1 MRRTLSDRHTIGRNP
16 RTGTLTRPRLPR
28 RWSKDDELLRTPSAA
43 YDKIHVSGFPPVQLG
58 SWHRY
63 RSLSQEY
70 DHVFKPD
77 SSSVAREPAVR
88 AISNIVIVKFHV
100 GIEIKQILTPTKARA
115 RKTKIIC
122 AIGPASWSVE
132 MLGQL
137 LDAGMNVARLNFS
150 HGDHELHMRSL
161 TNLREA
167 MAARPGCHC
176 AVLLDTKGPE
186 IRSGFL
192 KGHEPVQLKAG
203 QTLEITTDYGV
214 EGDSSRIA
222 CTYEQLPTSVSVD
235 SKILCDDGSL
245 VMTVLECLS
254 ESIIVRVHND
264 HLLEEKKNMNLPGA
278 AIQIPGITEK
288 DVDDLRNFAI
298 PNGVDIVSGS
308 FVRSAANVRAIRE
321 CLGEAG
327 RHIRVHAKIESQ
339 EALQN
344 IDEII
349 AEADGIHVSRGDLG
363 MELSPERVFLA
374 QKMIIGK
381 ANRAGKPVV
390 TSTQML
396 QSMTKK
402 IMPSNAECTDVA
414 NAVLDGT
421 DAMMLS
427 AETATGMYPKEAV
440 ETMAK
445 ICVEAEQALDYA
457 EVYRLHRQHSKHVNL
472 CESVASSAV
481 EISLDMGVKL
491 IISITDT
498 GSSTML
504 LAKYRPKAN
513 ILAVTPSALAAQQ
526 LSGVSRG
533 VTALLVNTMDCVEDL
548 TLKAIAHAKDRG
560 LIESEEIVILVHGLD
575 DSVSTSTNVVK
586 VIDVAKRDYASPRNS
601 FFSGIRISFTN

>member
-1 MRRTLSDRHTIGRNP
+1 MRRTASERHTVGRNP
-16 RTGTLTRPRLPR
+16 RTGTLVRPGLAR
-28 RWSKDDELLRTPSAA
+28 RWSKDDELMRTPSAA
-43 YDKIHVSGFPPVQLG
+43 YDQLRVSGFPPVQLG

-63 RSLSQEY
+63 RSLSQEF
-70 DHVFKPD
+70 DDVFKPD
-77 SSSVAREPAVR
+77 SASIASEPA
-88 AISNIVIVKFHV
+88 KFRV
-100 GIEIKQILTPTKARA
+100 GIELKQILTPTTTRA

-122 AIGPASWSVE
+122 AIGPASWSLE

-150 HGDHELHMRSL
+150 HGDHELHKRSL
-161 TNLREA
+161 SNLREA
-167 MAARPGCHC
+167 MAARPDCHC

-222 CTYEQLPTSVSVD
+222 CTYEQLPTSVSVG

-264 HLLEEKKNMNLPGA
+264 HVLEEKKNMNLPGA

-288 DVDDLRNFAI
+288 DENDLLNFAI

-308 FVRSAANVRAIRE
+308 FVRSAANVRAIRQ

-402 IMPSNAECTDVA
+402 MTPSNAECTDVA

-427 AETATGMYPKEAV
+427 AETAKGMYPKEAV
-440 ETMAK
+440 ETMSK

-457 EVYRLHRQHSKHVNL
+457 EVYRLHRAANSKHVSM
-472 CESVASSAV
+472 CESVSSSAV
-481 EISLDMGVKL
+481 EISLDMDVKL
-491 IISITDT
+491 IISITDK
-498 GSSTML
+498 GSSTKL

-513 ILAVTPSALAAQQ
+513 ILAVTSSTLTARQLA
-526 LSGVSRG
+526 GVSRG
-533 VTALLVNTMDCVEDL
+533 VTSMEVESMTGVEDL
-548 TLKAIAHAKDRG
+548 TLKAIAYAKDRG
-560 LIESEEIVILVHGLD
+560 LIKSGEIAILVHGLD
-575 DSVSTSTNVVK
+575 DTVSTTTNVVQ
-586 VIDVAKRDYASPRNS
+586 VIEVAQKGYTSPKHS
-601 FFSGIRISFTN
+601 FFSGIHIPFT

>member
-1 MRRTLSDRHTIGRNP
+1 MSERHGSARNP
-16 RTGTLTRPRLPR
+16 RTGTVMHSLPR
-28 RWSKDDELLRTPSAA
+28 RRSKDDELMRTPSSA
-43 YDKIHVSGFPPVQLG
+43 YDQLRVSGFPPVRLG

-63 RSLSQEY
+63 RSLSQEF
-70 DHVFKPD
+70 DDVFKPE
-77 SSSVAREPAVR
+77 SSSIARKPA
-88 AISNIVIVKFHV
+88 NFHV
-100 GIEIKQILTPTKARA
+100 GIELKQIMTPTTARA

-137 LDAGMNVARLNFS
+137 LDAGMNVAR
-150 HGDHELHMRSL
+150 
-161 TNLREA
+161 
-167 MAARPGCHC
+167 C
-176 AVLLDTKGPE
+176 AVL
-186 IRSGFL
+186 
-192 KGHEPVQLKAG
+192 AG

-222 CTYEQLPTSVSVD
+222 CTYEQLPTSVSVG

-245 VMTVLECLS
+245 VMTVIECRP
-254 ESIIVRVHND
+254 ESIVVRVHND

-288 DVDDLRNFAI
+288 DEDDLLNFAI

-321 CLGEAG
+321 CLGEDG

-402 IMPSNAECTDVA
+402 IIPSNAECTDVA

-427 AETATGMYPKEAV
+427 AETAKGMYPKEAV
-440 ETMAK
+440 ATMAK
-445 ICVEAEQALDYA
+445 ICIEAEQALDYA
-457 EVYRLHRQHSKHVNL
+457 EVYRLHRAANNKNVSMY
-472 CESVASSAV
+472 SG
-481 EISLDMGVKL
+481 D
-491 IISITDT
+491 
-498 GSSTML
+498 STKL

-513 ILAVTPSALAAQQ
+513 IVAVTSSTLTARQ

-533 VTALLVNTMDCVEDL
+533 VTALLVDSMTDVDDL
-548 TLKAIAHAKDRG
+548 TLQAIAFAKERG
-560 LIESEEIVILVHGLD
+560 LIKSGDVVILVHGLD
-575 DSVSTSTNVVK
+575 DAVSKSTNVVK
-586 VIDVAKRDYASPRNS
+586 VIEVDKQSCSSYSSPKHS
-601 FFSGIRISFTN
+601 FFSGIHIPFT

>member
-1 MRRTLSDRHTIGRNP
+1 MD
-16 RTGTLTRPRLPR
+16 
-28 RWSKDDELLRTPSAA
+28 LR
-43 YDKIHVSGFPPVQLG
+43 V
-58 SWHRY
+58 
-63 RSLSQEY
+63 
-70 DHVFKPD
+70 
-77 SSSVAREPAVR
+77 
-88 AISNIVIVKFHV
+88 NN
-100 GIEIKQILTPTKARA
+100 KQ
-115 RKTKIIC
+115 
-122 AIGPASWSVE
+122 
-132 MLGQL
+132 
-137 LDAGMNVARLNFS
+137 
-150 HGDHELHMRSL
+150 
-161 TNLREA
+161 
-167 MAARPGCHC
+167 
-176 AVLLDTKGPE
+176 
-186 IRSGFL
+186 
-192 KGHEPVQLKAG
+192 AG

-245 VMTVLECLS
+245 VMTVLECLP

-264 HLLEEKKNMNLPGA
+264 HVLEEKKNMNLP
-278 AIQIPGITEK
+278 
-288 DVDDLRNFAI
+288 
-298 PNGVDIVSGS
+298 VDIVSGS

-402 IMPSNAECTDVA
+402 PIPSNAECTDVA

-427 AETATGMYPKEAV
+427 AETAKGMYPKEAV
-440 ETMAK
+440 ETMDK
-445 ICVEAEQALDYA
+445 ICVEAEEALDYA
-457 EVYRLHRQHSKHVNL
+457 EVYRLHRAANSKHVTM

-481 EISLDMGVKL
+481 EISLDMDVKL

-498 GSSTML
+498 GSSTKL
-504 LAKYRPKAN
+504 LAK
-513 ILAVTPSALAAQQ
+513 
-526 LSGVSRG
+526 G
-533 VTALLVNTMDCVEDL
+533 VTALLVESMASIDNL
-548 TLKAIAHAKDRG
+548 TLKAIAYAKDRG
-560 LIESEEIVILVHGLD
+560 LIKSGDIVILVHGLD
-575 DSVSTSTNVVK
+575 DAVSKSTNVVK
-586 VIDVAKRDYASPRNS
+586 VIEVDKQGYSSPKHS
-601 FFSGIRISFTN
+601 FFSGIHIPFT

>member
-1 MRRTLSDRHTIGRNP
+1 MHS
-16 RTGTLTRPRLPR
+16 LPR
-28 RWSKDDELLRTPSAA
+28 RRSKDDELMRTPSSA
-43 YDKIHVSGFPPVQLG
+43 YDQLRVSGFPPVRLG

-63 RSLSQEY
+63 RSLSQEF
-70 DHVFKPD
+70 DDVFKPEA
-77 SSSVAREPAVR
+77 SSMAREPA
-88 AISNIVIVKFHV
+88 NFHV
-100 GIEIKQILTPTKARA
+100 GIEIKQILTPTTARA

-150 HGDHELHMRSL
+150 HGDHELHQRSL
-161 TNLREA
+161 SNLREA

-192 KGHEPVQLKAG
+192 KGHKPVQLKAG

-214 EGDSSRIA
+214 EGDNSRIA
-222 CTYEQLPTSVSVD
+222 CTYEQLPTSVSVG

-245 VMTVLECLS
+245 VMTVLECRS
-254 ESIIVRVHND
+254 DSIIVRVHND

-288 DVDDLRNFAI
+288 DEDDLLNFAI

-402 IMPSNAECTDVA
+402 IIPSNAE
-414 NAVLDGT
+414 
-421 DAMMLS
+421 S
-427 AETATGMYPKEAV
+427 ETAKGMYPKEAV
-440 ETMAK
+440 ATMAR
-445 ICVEAEQALDYA
+445 ICIEAEQALDYA
-457 EVYRLHRQHSKHVNL
+457 EVYRLHRAANSKHVSL

-481 EISLDMGVKL
+481 EISLDMAVKL
-491 IISITDT
+491 IISITDS
-498 GSSTML
+498 GVSTKL

-513 ILAVTPSALAAQQ
+513 ILAVTSSTLTARQ
-526 LSGVSRG
+526 LSGVSR
-533 VTALLVNTMDCVEDL
+533 
-548 TLKAIAHAKDRG
+548 
-560 LIESEEIVILVHGLD
+560 
-575 DSVSTSTNVVK
+575 
-586 VIDVAKRDYASPRNS
+586 
-601 FFSGIRISFTN
+601 

>member
-1 MRRTLSDRHTIGRNP
+1 M
-16 RTGTLTRPRLPR
+16 
-28 RWSKDDELLRTPSAA
+28 
-43 YDKIHVSGFPPVQLG
+43 QLG
-58 SWHRY
+58 SWHRRY
-63 RSLSQEY
+63 RSISQEF
-70 DHVFKPD
+70 DDVFKPATA
-77 SSSVAREPAVR
+77 SIAREPAVR
-88 AISNIVIVKFHV
+88 KVSVNFTTWLVNWWLVPNCVQKFRV
-100 GIEIKQILTPTKARA
+100 GIEVQQILTPTKARA

-150 HGDHELHMRSL
+150 HGDHEMHKRSL
-161 TNLREA
+161 SNLRKA

-192 KGHEPVQLKAG
+192 KGHTPVQLKAG

-222 CTYEQLPTSVSVD
+222 CTYEQLPTSVSVG

-245 VMTVLECLS
+245 VMTVLECLP

-264 HLLEEKKNMNLPGA
+264 HVLEEKKNMNLPGA

-288 DVDDLRNFAI
+288 DENDLVNFAI
-298 PNGVDIVSGS
+298 PHGVDIVSGS

-339 EALQN
+339 EALEN
-344 IDEII
+344 VDEII

-402 IMPSNAECTDVA
+402 IIPSNAECTDVA

-427 AETATGMYPKEAV
+427 AETAKGMYPKEAV

-445 ICVEAEQALDYA
+445 ICVEAEQAMDYA
-457 EVYRLHRQHSKHVNL
+457 EVYRLHRAANRKQVSMY
-472 CESVASSAV
+472 ESVASSAV
-481 EISLDMGVKL
+481 EISLDMDVKL

-498 GSSTML
+498 GTSTKL

-513 ILAVTPSALAAQQ
+513 ILAVTSSALTARQ
-526 LSGVSRG
+526 LSGVLCRG
-533 VTALLVNTMDCVEDL
+533 VTSMLVDSMVGVEDL
-548 TLKAIAHAKDRG
+548 TLGAIAYAKDQG
-560 LIESEEIVILVHGLD
+560 LIKSGEIVILVHGLD

-586 VIDVAKRDYASPRNS
+586 VIEVAKKGYSSPKHS
-601 FFSGIRISFTN
+601 FFSGLHIPFT